1 MRLFAVV
8 CDSVGASV
16 GISKKLG
23 GYWLTVERLGVSD
36 DADVEVSV

>member
-1 MRLFAVV
+1 M

-16 GISKKLG
+16 GISKKPG
-23 GYWLTVERLGVSD
+23 VYWLTVERLGVSD